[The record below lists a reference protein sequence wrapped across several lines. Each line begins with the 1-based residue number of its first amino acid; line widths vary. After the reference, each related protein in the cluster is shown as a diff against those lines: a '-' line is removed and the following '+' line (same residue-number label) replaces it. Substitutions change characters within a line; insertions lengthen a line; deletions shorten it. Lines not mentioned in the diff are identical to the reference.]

1 MKRRVIHRADVCE
14 GTNRSHFNIVRAGAI
29 MVCTL
34 CCVLTFFSCRVV
46 PNADYDFLGRFPM
59 GTPRSF
65 VDSVKNEDPYF
76 AYPIRVNNNDFQVDL
91 YRMVITNVSRDF
103 LSMIG
108 LVPPKTFYDY
118 VCFAYRE
125 DKLVASGTPDDLKK
139 STNSELASVGLAL
152 SDSLRKEYR

>member
-1 MKRRVIHRADVCE
+1 MKRRTVHRTDVFK
-14 GTNRSHFNIVRAGAI
+14 GTIRSHVSGLRAAAI
-29 MVCTL
+29 GVFTL
-34 CCVLTFFSCRVV
+34 CSVLTFFSCSVV

-76 AYPIRVNNNDFQVDL
+76 AYPIRVNDNEYQVDL

-108 LVPPKTFYDY
+108 LKPQKTFYDY

-125 DKLVASGTPDDLKK
+125 NRLVASGTPDDLKK
-139 STNSELASVGLAL
+139 SPNSELAAMGLAL